1 MAIALYHNS
10 DTLITHTL
18 ITRGFHVVNVTRH
31 DRTRRL
37 LHYEDWCLKHLQGEF
52 AVRIHN
58 SGLRL
63 AGYFQL
69 ESDALLFRLKW
80 S

>member
-1 MAIALYHNS
+1 MAIALFQS
-10 DTLITHTL
+10 QETL
-18 ITRGFHVVNVTRH
+18 ITRGFHVVHVPRPSH
-31 DRTRRL
+31 DRYRMD
-37 LHYEDWCLKHLQGEF
+37 YEDWCLKHLQGEF

-69 ESDALLFRLKW
+69 ESDALLFRLRW
-80 S
+80 A